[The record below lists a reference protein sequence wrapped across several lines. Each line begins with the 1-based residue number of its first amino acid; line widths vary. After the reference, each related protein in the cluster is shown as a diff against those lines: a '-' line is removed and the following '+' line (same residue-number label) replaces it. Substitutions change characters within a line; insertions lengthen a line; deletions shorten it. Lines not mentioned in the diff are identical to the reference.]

1 MPSSPATPKV
11 EVQEHLKR
19 WRIDAARVQKL
30 WDRIGRA
37 GPGAG
42 EVVEILDWVAE
53 KQVELTREKDALAH
67 PQKELTR
74 EERLAIA
81 THIEHYRDTLE
92 RYEDELDEYPHDV
105 RDTVERAYEEA
116 RDLVEDLVELREDCE
131 EHELKNSAREIT
143 AELHRLNQHAE
154 QIRSMLVL
162 DVQMSQ
168 ASDPS
173 DREALPSHR
182 QISPP
187 HRPRRI
193 IRPPEGREARRA
205 AYLARKNERS
215 GLAQVSY
222 PENALAKSHSRLGYR
237 QMRGYFN
244 FGY

>member
-1 MPSSPATPKV
+1 
-11 EVQEHLKR
+11 
-19 WRIDAARVQKL
+19 
-30 WDRIGRA
+30 
-37 GPGAG
+37 
-42 EVVEILDWVAE
+42 
-53 KQVELTREKDALAH
+53 
-67 PQKELTR
+67 
-74 EERLAIA
+74 
-81 THIEHYRDTLE
+81 
-92 RYEDELDEYPHDV
+92 
-105 RDTVERAYEEA
+105 
-116 RDLVEDLVELREDCE
+116 
-131 EHELKNSAREIT
+131 
-143 AELHRLNQHAE
+143 
-154 QIRSMLVL
+154 MLVL

-237 QMRGYFN
+237 QMRRYFN